1 MDDITLLDEDVGLG
15 TCDHEDSVGTTNVGK
30 QCGEV
35 PCPTI
40 GMYYGSATKF
50 RSFYKKKKTC
60 YEI

>member
-1 MDDITLLDEDVGLG
+1 LDDITLLDEDVGLG

-50 RSFYKKKKTC
+50 RSF
-60 YEI
+60 